1 MVKIY
6 FEIAENLLNQ
16 ADCEQMA
23 GLLQGANFEITQN
36 EEESDVVIINAN
48 FKYFTEKSLLTR
60 LKEFKESYKIV
71 IITGCITKSVSKK
84 FKKYP
89 LVNTDQI
96 DKIVEVVEEALND
109 NVIKEINFNEKQ
121 ELGINHIRRNQFV
134 EIIPISNGCLKDC
147 PSCIIK
153 PKKENYYSYPIEKI
167 INRAQKAI
175 DEDVKEIWLV
185 SQDTG
190 RYGFDINTDL
200 TTLIEGMV
208 RLNGK
213 FKLGIGVM
221 NLDSLLKIKEGLIEC
236 YKNKK
241 VFKYLHLPILAGN
254 NKILKCMGKKYTIE
268 DYKNIVRLFKRSIVE
283 INLETDIIIGY
294 PGETEDE
301 YWDTLNLI
309 RETIPDSINISK
321 YFSIISNNSEKVKK
335 IPTKEIERRYKV
347 LTDIF
352 HNIAKM
358 QNERWMGW
366 EGPIIISQ
374 NGDELN
380 QWIGRNESYKQVIV
394 HGDYR
399 PGQVIKIKVNKIDN
413 FFIFATEIGME
424 NKNRVV
430 LEIFR

>member
-109 NVIKEINFNEKQ
+109 NVIKEINSNEKK

-200 TTLIEGMV
+200 TTLIEGIV

-335 IPTKEIERRYKV
+335 IPTKEIERRYKD

-380 QWIGRNESYKQVIV
+380 QWIDRNESYKQVIV

>member
-109 NVIKEINFNEKQ
+109 NVIKEINSNEKQ

-134 EIIPISNGCLKDC
+134 EIIPISSGCLKDC

-153 PKKENYYSYPIEKI
+153 PKKENYYSYPIEQI
-167 INRAQKAI
+167 VNRAQKAI

-200 TTLIEGMV
+200 TTLIEGIV

-254 NKILKCMGKKYTIE
+254 NKILKDMGKKYTIE

-321 YFSIISNNSEKVKK
+321 YSSNISNNSEKVKK

>member
-109 NVIKEINFNEKQ
+109 NVIKEINSNEKK

-200 TTLIEGMV
+200 TTLIEGIV